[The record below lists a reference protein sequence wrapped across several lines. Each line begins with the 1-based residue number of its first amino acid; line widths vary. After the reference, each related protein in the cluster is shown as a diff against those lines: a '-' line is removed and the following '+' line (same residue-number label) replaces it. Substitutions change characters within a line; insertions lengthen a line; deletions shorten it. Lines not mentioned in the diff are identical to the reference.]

1 MSELYLVRHAQAS
14 FGAANYDQL
23 SDLGHRQSR
32 CLGDYFKYRNVAFD
46 QYIVGDMYRHHQT
59 MDGICSALDIDSS
72 DRIILPGLNEYNFQ
86 EMMQAYGDSFADDPL
101 YQTIMKNPSDK
112 KNYYRL
118 LRKILSLWTQGKMP
132 KVSEKWVDFKA
143 RVNDAQQQIQ
153 AMSGSVNR
161 LLVIGSGGSISTFVG
176 NVLGIPDE
184 KIFDLN
190 LQYKNTAVSHFF
202 FNSEKMQLS
211 GFNSVSHLDNNELD
225 SLITYG

>member
-1 MSELYLVRHAQAS
+1 
-14 FGAANYDQL
+14 
-23 SDLGHRQSR
+23 
-32 CLGDYFKYRNVAFD
+32 
-46 QYIVGDMYRHHQT
+46 
-59 MDGICSALDIDSS
+59 
-72 DRIILPGLNEYNFQ
+72 
-86 EMMQAYGDSFADDPL
+86 
-101 YQTIMKNPSDK
+101 
-112 KNYYRL
+112 
-118 LRKILSLWTQGKMP
+118 MP

>member
-1 MSELYLVRHAQAS
+1 MSELYLVRHAQAC
-14 FGAANYDQL
+14 FGAPNYDQL

-32 CLGDYFKYRNVAFD
+32 YLGDYFRCRNLAFD
-46 QYIVGDMYRHHQT
+46 QYIVGDMHRHHQT

-72 DRIILPGLNEYNFQ
+72 DRIIMPGLNEYNFQ
-86 EMMQAYGDSFADDPL
+86 QLMQAYGDSFADDPL
-101 YQTIMKNPSDK
+101 YQTIMRDPLDK

-118 LRKILSLWTQGKMP
+118 LRKILSLWTQGQMP
-132 KVSEKWVDFKA
+132 QISEKWVDFKA
-143 RVNDAQQQIQ
+143 RVNNAQQQIQ

-184 KIFDLN
+184 KILDLN

-202 FNSEKMQLS
+202 FNGQKMQLS
-211 GFNSVSHLDNNELD
+211 GFNSVPHLDNNELD
-225 SLITYG
+225 ALITYG